1 MIPDLLRALPA
12 ALLLALF
19 PGWFWA
25 RTLCPGN
32 DSTTLRLVYSTGLS
46 LALVPA
52 VALALV
58 RVLGSG
64 VTLPVTLFSAVF
76 VFCTGLAA
84 YRWFGPP
91 DVPEETLMQR
101 PDFSPG
107 LPVLVSLIFS
117 SVLMVLVSI
126 GFLPMLLALPF
137 VVVALFYAIR
147 RHRSAYRRPS
157 RVRPRKTH
165 TLKPVERRGMLI
177 LDPAYHVWIHCGLLL
192 SILLLVL
199 FRGYSGPVMHDW
211 PFIRGVDQY
220 NHAVMANEM
229 LTDGRIFPYLI
240 YPPGFHT
247 MTAGISRLGGL
258 DPLRIFPVLAPSF
271 LLLPALSL
279 YALARRLWGAEYGL
293 AAALFAGL
301 LLNGPY
307 EYFSDAMYPNM
318 VTSQFLL
325 ILAIVA
331 LFELYA
337 RPSARSG
344 FLFALLGSSVV
355 LYHQV
360 ASLYLALLLAPVA
373 IYLLPR
379 LFVRDRLK
387 GVVLLFSLGVLGVIS
402 LSYAWDTYNL
412 SSAVAKLS
420 GGSGGGT
427 TGKAV
432 LMTIGTQ
439 LPFLPNDLI
448 GTVLTQPVTWL
459 GLFGTSLLWNDKG
472 AEKKAPYQ
480 LVRFT
485 LLLWILVF
493 VIGSVNPLTGFPQ
506 RFSRDLGMPLALL
519 AALVFV
525 EVLGRLMRFEQPV
538 SRLFLFLGA
547 SLMVVAVVAQ
557 AALNLKDSTGKEA
570 PLTFTNG
577 LTVTPRIAAAGEWLR
592 KHNDGGDIMMSP
604 QVNQVPSRM
613 MLAMGHYS
621 AMQSYTVNNIR
632 SDRDLP
638 PGGFQPM
645 RDVLWVMDHP
655 ASERAQSLLKKY
667 DVRYVVL
674 YKHMPDR
681 TVTPYWRKF
690 AAHPNLY
697 RTVFT
702 NKDVLIVAPR
712 KVP

>member
-1 MIPDLLRALPA
+1 MILDLLRTLPA
-12 ALLLALF
+12 ALLLALL

-25 RTLCPGN
+25 RVLCPDSN
-32 DSTTLRLVYSTGLS
+32 STTLRLIYSTALS

-58 RVLGSG
+58 RILGSG
-64 VTLPVTLFSAVF
+64 VTLPVTVFSAVV
-76 VFCTGLAA
+76 VFSAGLAA
-84 YRWFGPP
+84 YRWFGPA
-91 DVPEETLMQR
+91 DVPDAPLSPR

-107 LPVLVSLIFS
+107 FPVLASLIFS
-117 SVLMVLVSI
+117 GML
-126 GFLPMLLALPF
+126 MLLASPGPVPVLLVLPF
-137 VVVALFYAIR
+137 LALALIYAIR
-147 RHRSAYRRPS
+147 RHRSAYRKPARMK
-157 RVRPRKTH
+157 PRATD
-165 TLKPVERRGMLI
+165 TRKPVERGRIFEPDWVLR
-177 LDPAYHVWIHCGLLL
+177 WIHRVLLL
-192 SILLLVL
+192 AILLLVL

-220 NHAVMANEM
+220 NHAVMADLM
-229 LTDGRIFPYLI
+229 LSKGKIFPYLI

-247 MTAGISRLGGL
+247 MTAGISRLSGL
-258 DPLRIFPVLAPSF
+258 DPLRIFPVLAPTF

-293 AAALFAGL
+293 ASALFAGL

-325 ILAIVA
+325 VLAVA
-331 LFELYA
+331 ILFELYA
-337 RPSARSG
+337 RPSARTG
-344 FLFALLGSSVV
+344 LLFALLGSSVV

-360 ASLYLALLLAPVA
+360 ASLYLALLLVPISV
-373 IYLLPR
+373 YLLPR

-387 GVVLLFSLGVLGVIS
+387 GAVLLLSLGALTILS
-402 LSYAWDTYNL
+402 LLYAWDTYNL
-412 SSAVAKLS
+412 SSLVAKLS

-439 LPFLPNDLI
+439 APFLPNDLI

-459 GLFGTSLLWNDKG
+459 GLFGAFLLWNDKG
-472 AEKKAPYQ
+472 TRKEAPYP

-485 LLLWILVF
+485 LLLWLAILIV
-493 VIGSVNPLTGFPQ
+493 GSINPLTGFPQ
-506 RFSRDLGMPLALL
+506 RFSRDLGMPLALV

-525 EVLGRLMRFEQPV
+525 SILRRLVCHERTVP
-538 SRLFLFLGA
+538 RLPLFLGA
-547 SLMVVAVVAQ
+547 SLMVAAVAAQ
-557 AALNLKDSTGKEA
+557 AVLNLEDSTGKEI

-592 KHNDGGDIMMSP
+592 KHNDGGNIMVSP

-621 AMQSYTVNNIR
+621 ALQSYTAHNL
-632 SDRDLP
+632 DPGRDLP
-638 PGGFQPM
+638 PGGAGPM
-645 RDVLWVMDHP
+645 RDVLWVMNHP
-655 ASERAQSLLKKY
+655 VSERARDLLKKY

-681 TVTPYWRKF
+681 SVTPYWRQF
-690 AAHPNLY
+690 AAHPDLY
-697 RTVFT
+697 RAAFE
-702 NKDVLIVAPR
+702 NKDVLIVARRPQ
-712 KVP
+712 P

>member
-1 MIPDLLRALPA
+1 MLLDLPRTLPA
-12 ALLLALF
+12 ALLIGLL

-25 RTLCPGN
+25 RALCPDD
-32 DSTTLRLVYSTGLS
+32 DSTALRLVYSTALS

-58 RVLGSG
+58 RILGSG
-64 VTLPVTLFSAVF
+64 VTLLVAVFSAAVVF
-76 VFCTGLAA
+76 GAGIAV
-84 YRWFGPP
+84 YSWFGPAGFSKEP
-91 DVPEETLMQR
+91 LAPR
-101 PDFSPG
+101 PGFSPG
-107 LPVLVSLIFS
+107 LPVLVWLIFS
-117 SVLMVLVSI
+117 SAL
-126 GFLPMLLALPF
+126 MLLVLPGPVPVLLVLPF
-137 VVVALFYAIR
+137 LALALIYAIR
-147 RHRSAYRRPS
+147 RYRSAYRTS
-157 RVRPRKTH
+157 ARVKPRVTSTRKI
-165 TLKPVERRGMLI
+165 VERDGVFTLNWVHR
-177 LDPAYHVWIHCGLLL
+177 AWIHRVLLL

-199 FRGYSGPVMHDW
+199 FRGYSGPVLHDW

-229 LTDGRIFPYLI
+229 LSDGRIFPYLI

-247 MTAGISRLGGL
+247 MTAGISRLSGL
-258 DPLRIFPVLAPSF
+258 DPLRIFPVLAPTL

-279 YALARRLWGAEYGL
+279 YALARRLWGAEYGV

-325 ILAIVA
+325 VLAVAA

-344 FLFALLGSSVV
+344 VLFALLGSSVV

-360 ASLYLALLLAPVA
+360 ASLYLALLLVPISV
-373 IYLLPR
+373 YLLTR
-379 LFVRDRLK
+379 LFARDRLK
-387 GVVLLFSLGVLGVIS
+387 GVVLLISLGALGIVS
-402 LSYAWDTYNL
+402 LLYAWDTYNL
-412 SSAVAKLS
+412 SSLVAKLS

-439 LPFLPNDLI
+439 VPFLPNDLI

-459 GLFGTSLLWNDKG
+459 GLFGAFLLWNDRGPVK
-472 AEKKAPYQ
+472 EAPYQ

-485 LLLWILVF
+485 LLLWLIVF
-493 VIGSVNPLTGFPQ
+493 IVGSINPLTGFPQ
-506 RFSRDLGMPLALL
+506 RFSRDLGMPLALM
-519 AALVFV
+519 AALAFV
-525 EVLGRLMRFEQPV
+525 SILTLLARRGPVLPRLA
-538 SRLFLFLGA
+538 LFLGA
-547 SLMVVAVVAQ
+547 LLMVAAVGAQ
-557 AALNLKDSTGKEA
+557 ATRNLENSTGKEI

-592 KHNDGGDIMMSP
+592 DHNSGGNIMVSP

-621 AMQSYTVNNIR
+621 AMQSYTAHNLNPG
-632 SDRDLP
+632 RDLP
-638 PGGFQPM
+638 PGGAEPM
-645 RDVLWVMDHP
+645 WDVLRVMNHP
-655 ASERAQSLLKKY
+655 ASDRAGRLLKKY
-667 DVRYVVL
+667 DVRYIVF
-674 YKHMPDR
+674 YKRMPDR
-681 TVTPYWRKF
+681 SVTPYWRRF
-690 AAHPNLY
+690 ASHPDLY
-697 RTVFT
+697 RIVFE
-702 NKDVLIVAPR
+702 NNDVLIVVRRPT
-712 KVP
+712 

>member
-1 MIPDLLRALPA
+1 MILDLLRALPA
-12 ALLLALF
+12 ALLLALL

-25 RTLCPGN
+25 RALCPGG
-32 DSTTLRLVYSTGLS
+32 DSTTLRLVYSTALS

-58 RVLGSG
+58 RILGSG
-64 VTLPVTLFSAVF
+64 VTLPVILFSAVG
-76 VFCTGLAA
+76 VFGAGLAA
-84 YRWFGPP
+84 YRWFGPAE
-91 DVPEETLMQR
+91 VPEEPLAPR

-107 LPVLVSLIFS
+107 LPVLVWLIFS
-117 SVLMVLVSI
+117 SVLMLLVSL
-126 GFLPMLLALPF
+126 GPVPMLLSLPF
-137 VVVALFYAIR
+137 LALALIYAIR
-147 RHRSAYRRPS
+147 RHRSTYRTPS
-157 RVRPRKTH
+157 RVKPRATD
-165 TLKPVERRGMLI
+165 TRKPVERGGVFEPNWVLR
-177 LDPAYHVWIHCGLLL
+177 AWIHRVLLL
-192 SILLLVL
+192 TIILLVL
-199 FRGYSGPVMHDW
+199 FRGYSGPVIHDW

-229 LTDGRIFPYLI
+229 LSDGKIFPYLI

-247 MTAGISRLGGL
+247 MTAGISRLSGL
-258 DPLRIFPVLAPSF
+258 DPLRIFPVLAPTF

-325 ILAIVA
+325 VLAVTI
-331 LFELYA
+331 LFELYT
-337 RPSARSG
+337 RPSARTG
-344 FLFALLGSSVV
+344 LLFALLGSSVV

-360 ASLYLALLLAPVA
+360 ASLYLALLLLPISV
-373 IYLLPR
+373 YLLPR
-379 LFVRDRLK
+379 LFTRDRLK
-387 GVVLLFSLGVLGVIS
+387 GVTLLLSLAALGVIS
-402 LSYAWDTYNL
+402 FLYAWDTYNL
-412 SSAVAKLS
+412 SSLGAKLL
-420 GGSGGGT
+420 GGSGEGT
-427 TGKAV
+427 TGSAV

-439 LPFLPNDLI
+439 VPFLPNDLI

-459 GLFGTSLLWNDKG
+459 GLFGAFLLCNDKG
-472 AEKKAPYQ
+472 TRKEAPYP

-485 LLLWILVF
+485 LLLWLVILIV
-493 VIGSVNPLTGFPQ
+493 GSVNPLTGFPQ
-506 RFSRDLGMPLALL
+506 RFSRDLGMPLALM

-525 EVLGRLMRFEQPV
+525 SIL
-538 SRLFLFLGA
+538 SRLVRHERTVPRLPLFLGA
-547 SLMVVAVVAQ
+547 SLMVAAVAAQ
-557 AALNLKDSTGKEA
+557 AVLNLEDSTGKEI

-592 KHNDGGDIMMSP
+592 EHNDGGNIMVSP

-621 AMQSYTVNNIR
+621 ALQSYTAHNL
-632 SDRDLP
+632 DPGRDLP
-638 PGGFQPM
+638 PGGAGPM
-645 RDVLWVMDHP
+645 RDVLWVMNHP
-655 ASERAQSLLKKY
+655 ASERARDLLKKY
-667 DVRYVVL
+667 DVRYIAL

-681 TVTPYWRKF
+681 PVTPYWRQF
-690 AAHPNLY
+690 AAHPDLY
-697 RTVFT
+697 RTTFT

-712 KVP
+712 EAP